1 MPKELIGNFKYGK
14 DNIESQDETDTQQAG
29 DLNTLDAS

>member
-14 DNIESQDETDTQQAG
+14 DNIESQDATDTGTQ
-29 DLNTLDAS
+29 DLNNFDAD